1 MQESTDKVDN
11 KAEAAGVPYKTA
23 CTPAQP
29 DVVATLAR
37 QIKLHIPE
45 RLVPAEPIL
54 HHTYAS
60 DCGDRRDAKRGL
72 PVALCTLMTEDRRPA
87 PVPSAAPP
95 SLSVDSD
102 WVADAESMFFA

>member
-1 MQESTDKVDN
+1 MLDE
-11 KAEAAGVPYKTA
+11 TA

-29 DVVATLAR
+29 DVVTTLAR
-37 QIKLHIPE
+37 QIKL
-45 RLVPAEPIL
+45 LVPKRLGPPEPIL
-54 HHTYAS
+54 HHTYVS

-72 PVALCTLMTEDRRPA
+72 PVALCTLKTEDRRPA

-95 SLSVDSD
+95 SLSVASD